1 MDKKRILRVVFCGGG
16 TGGHTFPLI
25 ATARALKKLALK
37 ENFEVD
43 LRYFGPDDFSLRE
56 FSKEGIRVQKIFSGK
71 FNRFFDLRNFLSPFK
86 ILLGIF
92 QSLWY
97 LYWFMPDVCF
107 SKGGFGALPVVFVSW
122 LYRIPIICH
131 ESDSLPGLTT
141 KITSKLAQKIAI
153 SFKKSQEFF
162 KGKEVIFTGNPTRFE
177 VSPLASLSK
186 EALKKEAQK
195 EFNLKEGKKLLTVI
209 GGSQGAQKLNSFLL
223 DILEELLPDIEI
235 IHQCGEN
242 NYEEIKKEVEILLEN
257 FPEEEKKLYHLFG
270 FLDERKYYLALA
282 GADLVL
288 SRAGAG
294 AIFDLA
300 ICQTPSILV
309 PFPYAAGDHQRINAY
324 EYAKTGAAIVIEQEN
339 LLPHLVVE
347 EIRNLIF
354 DEKKLKEMQKGAQK
368 FACPD
373 SAQKLASLIFKLS
386 F

>member
-195 EFNLKEGKKLLTVI
+195 EFNLKEK
-209 GGSQGAQKLNSFLL
+209 
-223 DILEELLPDIEI
+223 EL
-235 IHQCGEN
+235 
-242 NYEEIKKEVEILLEN
+242 
-257 FPEEEKKLYHLFG
+257 
-270 FLDERKYYLALA
+270 
-282 GADLVL
+282 
-288 SRAGAG
+288 
-294 AIFDLA
+294 
-300 ICQTPSILV
+300 
-309 PFPYAAGDHQRINAY
+309 
-324 EYAKTGAAIVIEQEN
+324 
-339 LLPHLVVE
+339 
-347 EIRNLIF
+347 NLISH
-354 DEKKLKEMQKGAQK
+354 DKISLKMTEEFIELKNGN
-368 FACPD
+368 
-373 SAQKLASLIFKLS
+373 SLIKISNNSSPLPFSLTNFCTILGRLPS
-386 F
+386 LATHVFGASIENATPFAFPAPFVLYLYL